1 MLRRGL
7 RDLWAEPRPL
17 PAPVRT
23 WLDWVLVGVL
33 VSWSVVEV
41 VLRDDSAWRP
51 VVLIASVVVAASLLW
66 RRTDPLAATVAA
78 FGTLTVVDVARIF
91 TPDETTLLFS
101 VAGVLLLPYSVFR
114 WGAGREAVIGL
125 GPILVWLVVTHIADP
140 VGAGEVAAAFGFF
153 LFSAALGAS
162 MRYYARARNREIEQA
177 RLRERI
183 DIARELHDTVGH
195 HVSAIAIQAQAGRVL
210 AASQPERALA
220 TLETIEAA
228 ASRALE
234 EMRAMLGLMRE
245 GSELVRS
252 PQHGVR
258 DIHDLAQ
265 HDGSWPRVDVEF
277 SGRLDTLPPS
287 VGAALYRVATEA
299 VNNAARHARNATRV
313 VVLVADEGKQVRL
326 TVHDDGESP
335 MAQRSQGYG
344 LVGMTERVTLLGGT
358 FHAGPDPDGGWM
370 VDAVLPKG
378 AAIR

>member
-1 MLRRGL
+1 M
-7 RDLWAEPRPL
+7 

-91 TPDETTLLFS
+91 APDETTLLFS

-265 HDGSWPRVDVEF
+265 HDGTWPRVDVEF

-335 MAQRSQGYG
+335 MTQRSQGYG

>member
-91 TPDETTLLFS
+91 APDETTLLFS

-265 HDGSWPRVDVEF
+265 HDGTWPRVDVEF

-335 MAQRSQGYG
+335 MTQRSQGYG